1 MSLACE
7 PVVLLVKEIVLL
19 VFSLF
24 WLMQVPFL
32 SVHHALLVAD
42 RAVKV
47 LAGLLVLVE
56 FRVIGLLL
64 LSVSA
69 NLKFS
74 IIQQLPSAN
83 LDTA

>member
-1 MSLACE
+1 MLE
-7 PVVLLVKEIVLL
+7 VKDIVLL

-24 WLMQVPFL
+24 WLTQVL
-32 SVHHALLVAD
+32 LLYSVHHSLLVAD
-42 RAVKV
+42 RVVKA

-74 IIQQLPSAN
+74 IIQQLPSAS